1 MTADAAEALARA
13 LRGHFP
19 DFSGM
24 LEIEEIA
31 SRRWA
36 SITFT
41 GARHRFGLRLSGPG
55 ARTAADAFLD
65 GLGEREF
72 ALNGH
77 IVADIALKGDV
88 AEEGEDVVRLT
99 LEALTV
105 EAD

>member
-13 LRGHFP
+13 LRGQFAG
-19 DFSGM
+19 FAGTV
-24 LEIEEIA
+24 EIDEIA

-41 GARHRFGLRLSGPG
+41 GARHRLGLRLAGAG
-55 ARTAADAFLD
+55 ARAAAGAFLD

-72 ALNGH
+72 NLRGH
-77 IVADIALKGDV
+77 IVADIALKGEV
-88 AEEGEDVVRLT
+88 AADGEDAVRFT

>member
-13 LRGHFP
+13 LRKELARFAGT
-19 DFSGM
+19 

-41 GARHRFGLRLSGPG
+41 GARHRLALRLTGPG
-55 ARTAADAFLD
+55 ARAAADAFLD

-72 ALNGH
+72 DLKGH
-77 IVADIALKGDV
+77 IVADIALKGGV
-88 AEEGEDVVRLT
+88 AEEGEDAVRLT

-105 EAD
+105 ESD